1 MDKSTEDAVI
11 ICKVQRDGN
20 QAVAVTRTISLYSDF
35 KWRVT
40 AHGKEVITAQ
50 CCALKSLPLK
60 IHNATLLKKLID
72 TVDSLQVCAGHPDQ
86 KLLDMAMSRKG
97 KFESYDGRTVAFVDE
112 YFPVVLGGETY
123 KQTICTNSCELL
135 VHGPKCCACKS
146 YRRNLRALLAKH
158 KLEKPQVNVAKT
170 TSHANYRHLKS
181 PECKK
186 RMVNLKTELR
196 NSKQEVAKLKARLES
211 IREEKGVN
219 VDEDLYKDL
228 EDIMNERTEE
238 IRNNYLPNS
247 FHRLFW
253 EQQLEAMKLKDA
265 RQVRWHPMMIKWC
278 LSLKLLSPCAYH
290 TLRSSNLLVLPSER
304 TLRDYTHFIKAKTGF
319 QAEVDRQLCR
329 EAKID
334 NIPDCQKF
342 VCLVFDEVK
351 IKEDLVYDKHSG
363 EVVGFVNVGD
373 VNNQLLQFER
383 EWTSK
388 SNGQPPLATH
398 MLTFMVRGLLSDL
411 EFPYTQ
417 FASSSMS
424 GDQLYSLVWGC
435 VRRLEACG
443 FKVIALT
450 CDGGSPNRKFYN
462 MMRLNGV
469 EGHVYKTVN
478 PYSNEE
484 NRPIFFI
491 SDPPH
496 LIKTVRNCWSNSFGH
511 TRTRQL
517 WVGL

>member
-1 MDKSTEDAVI
+1 MDKSAEDAVI

-50 CCALKSLPLK
+50 CCALKLLPLK

-123 KQTICTNSCELL
+123 KQTIRTNSCELL

-170 TSHANYRHLKS
+170 TSHANYRYLKS

-186 RMVNLKTELR
+186 HMVNLKTELR

-238 IRNNYLPNS
+238 SETSTRPTHSTDSSGN
-247 FHRLFW
+247 
-253 EQQLEAMKLKDA
+253 
-265 RQVRWHPMMIKWC
+265 
-278 LSLKLLSPCAYH
+278 
-290 TLRSSNLLVLPSER
+290 SNL
-304 TLRDYTHFIKAKTGF
+304 
-319 QAEVDRQLCR
+319 RQ
-329 EAKID
+329 
-334 NIPDCQKF
+334 
-342 VCLVFDEVK
+342 
-351 IKEDLVYDKHSG
+351 
-363 EVVGFVNVGD
+363 
-373 VNNQLLQFER
+373 
-383 EWTSK
+383 
-388 SNGQPPLATH
+388 
-398 MLTFMVRGLLSDL
+398 
-411 EFPYTQ
+411 
-417 FASSSMS
+417 
-424 GDQLYSLVWGC
+424 
-435 VRRLEACG
+435 
-443 FKVIALT
+443 
-450 CDGGSPNRKFYN
+450 
-462 MMRLNGV
+462 
-469 EGHVYKTVN
+469 
-478 PYSNEE
+478 
-484 NRPIFFI
+484 
-491 SDPPH
+491 
-496 LIKTVRNCWSNSFGH
+496 
-511 TRTRQL
+511 
-517 WVGL
+517 